1 MVVEQ
6 AQDNAAIKEVHHTFR
21 GNQSQDGNCKTDKE
35 NPFDDT
41 HQRTQKAVYFTQQFN
56 FADDGGENFT

>member
-6 AQDNAAIKEVHHTFR
+6 AQDNTAVEEVHNSFR
-21 GNQSQDGNCKTDKE
+21 RNQRQNGNRKADKE

-41 HQRTQKAVYFTQQFN
+41 HQRTQKTVHFAQQFN